1 MTLYMTITLT
11 LISDVG
17 GLRSAFFVTSLTV
30 VRLETKQKPLDN
42 IYVVWYTIIVPKG
55 NRKRGIKMEIVRTI
69 AVKLTEEEY
78 KVLKEAANITDKIV
92 AELGSDDFGEDYDL
106 RDVEHILSAF
116 LEDDNVYV
124 V

>member
-1 MTLYMTITLT
+1 
-11 LISDVG
+11 
-17 GLRSAFFVTSLTV
+17 
-30 VRLETKQKPLDN
+30 
-42 IYVVWYTIIVPKG
+42 VVWYTIIVPKG

-78 KVLKEAANITDKIV
+78 KVLKEAVNITDKIV

>member
-1 MTLYMTITLT
+1 
-11 LISDVG
+11 
-17 GLRSAFFVTSLTV
+17 
-30 VRLETKQKPLDN
+30 VRDTD
-42 IYVVWYTIIVPKG
+42 
-55 NRKRGIKMEIVRTI
+55 RKRGTKMEIVRTI

>member
-1 MTLYMTITLT
+1 
-11 LISDVG
+11 
-17 GLRSAFFVTSLTV
+17 
-30 VRLETKQKPLDN
+30 
-42 IYVVWYTIIVPKG
+42 VVWYTIIVPKG

-78 KVLKEAANITDKIV
+78 KVLKEAANITGKIV

>member
-1 MTLYMTITLT
+1 
-11 LISDVG
+11 
-17 GLRSAFFVTSLTV
+17 
-30 VRLETKQKPLDN
+30 
-42 IYVVWYTIIVPKG
+42 VVWYTIIVPKG

-69 AVKLTEEEY
+69 AVKLTEKEY
-78 KVLKEAANITDKIV
+78 KVLKEAVNITDKIV

>member
-1 MTLYMTITLT
+1 
-11 LISDVG
+11 
-17 GLRSAFFVTSLTV
+17 
-30 VRLETKQKPLDN
+30 
-42 IYVVWYTIIVPKG
+42 VVWYTIIVPKG

-69 AVKLTEEEY
+69 AVKLTEKEY

-92 AELGSDDFGEDYDL
+92 AELGSDDFGENYDL

>member
-1 MTLYMTITLT
+1 
-11 LISDVG
+11 
-17 GLRSAFFVTSLTV
+17 
-30 VRLETKQKPLDN
+30 
-42 IYVVWYTIIVPKG
+42 VVWYTIIVPKG

>member
-1 MTLYMTITLT
+1 
-11 LISDVG
+11 
-17 GLRSAFFVTSLTV
+17 
-30 VRLETKQKPLDN
+30 
-42 IYVVWYTIIVPKG
+42 VVWYTIIVPKG

-78 KVLKEAANITDKIV
+78 KVLKEATNITDKIV